1 MNEGVN
7 LFGKIVV
14 ENYEEDYELDVEDE
28 DVDNGEEGSEV
39 EEFE

>member
-1 MNEGVN
+1 MNQDVN
-7 LFGKIVV
+7 LFGKLIF
-14 ENYEEDYELDVEDE
+14 ENYEEDYVDVEDE